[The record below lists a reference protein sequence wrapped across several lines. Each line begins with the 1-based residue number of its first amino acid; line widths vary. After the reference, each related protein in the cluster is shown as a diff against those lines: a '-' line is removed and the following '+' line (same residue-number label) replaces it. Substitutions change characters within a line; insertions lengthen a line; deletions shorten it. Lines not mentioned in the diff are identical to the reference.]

1 MSSFLPAFKFSLDE
15 SSYISFM
22 PAPGKK
28 KNQNHGLRML
38 FIFFPWGIAKYFS
51 LNNPPP
57 FFYFFTLFEIKSWK
71 PVWRLQVTEGFWW
84 PRIIEGKNV
93 GLEQK
98 REARKDLLHEIYSL
112 LREDLE
118 RTLLMKMFIL
128 RQYSYDKSYNT
139 DITLHT
145 TWGQCYNLQR

>member
-1 MSSFLPAFKFSLDE
+1 M
-15 SSYISFM
+15 
-22 PAPGKK
+22 
-28 KNQNHGLRML
+28 
-38 FIFFPWGIAKYFS
+38 
-51 LNNPPP
+51 
-57 FFYFFTLFEIKSWK
+57 
-71 PVWRLQVTEGFWW
+71 
-84 PRIIEGKNV
+84 

-139 DITLHT
+139 DIT
-145 TWGQCYNLQR
+145 YNLRSML

>member
-28 KNQNHGLRML
+28 KKSEPWIKNA
-38 FIFFPWGIAKYFS
+38 FYFFPLRHSQIFQS
-51 LNNPPP
+51 EQSPH
-57 FFYFFTLFEIKSWK
+57 FFFFTLFEIKSWK

-112 LREDLE
+112 SREDLE